1 MLPQLYRH
9 RWMDE
14 DIEAFREQVRR
25 YIAAE
30 LSPHLDGWRRQ
41 GYIPRE
47 VWRPFGQLGFLLPE
61 MDEAYGGAGATL
73 AYQLVVQD
81 ELAKAEVPANTAV
94 HSIASHYILD
104 YGTEAQK
111 QRWLPKLV
119 SGELLAGIALTE
131 PGCGSDLK
139 ALRTRARREG
149 DDYVIDGA
157 KTFIT
162 NGFTANLLVVAVRTG
177 DAGGRGVSLVVLE
190 TENLPGFSVGRR
202 LEKLGQHAS
211 DTAELFFDGVRVP
224 AENLIGG
231 KEGDGFVQLM
241 SQLPYER
248 LLLCVPAAAVIERA
262 VEVTLEYTQQ
272 RKAFG
277 QTVADFQNTR
287 FKLAECATIA
297 HVVRTLRQRL
307 HPAPA
312 RRHARRRGRLHGQV
326 VVLRAAVQGHRR
338 VPAAL
343 RRLRLHGRI
352 PDRAHV
358 RRFARPAHLR
368 RHHRDHEGPDRA
380 EAVRVS
386 MRSMRRLARSAGAQ
400 ITQRRDC
407 GAKGVR

>member
-1 MLPQLYRH
+1 MLPQLH
-9 RWMDE
+9 RQPWMDE
-14 DIEAFREQVRR
+14 EVEAFRDQVRR
-25 YIAAE
+25 YVAGE

-47 VWRPFGQLGFLLPE
+47 VWRPFGRMGFLLPE
-61 MDEAYGGAGATL
+61 LAEVYGGAGASL

-81 ELAKAEVPANTAV
+81 ELAKAELPANTAV
-94 HSIASHYILD
+94 HTIAAHYLLD
-104 YGTEAQK
+104 YGTEAQR
-111 QRWLPKLV
+111 QRWLPGLA

-149 DDYVIDGA
+149 DEYVIDGA

-177 DAGGRGVSLVVLE
+177 EAGSRGVSLVVLE
-190 TENLPGFSVGRR
+190 TENLPGFRVGRR

-224 AENLIGG
+224 AKNLIGEE
-231 KEGDGFVQLM
+231 EGNGFVQLM

-262 VEVTLEYTQQ
+262 VELTVEYTKQ

-277 QTVADFQNTR
+277 QTLADFQNTR

-297 HVVRTLRQRL
+297 HVVRTFVNDCTQRL
-307 HPAPA
+307 LDGTLDDEAAYMAKWWCTEQQGKVTDECLQLFGGYGYMAEYPIA
-312 RRHARRRGRLHGQV
+312 RLYADARIQ
-326 VVLRAAVQGHRR
+326 
-338 VPAAL
+338 
-343 RRLRLHGRI
+343 RI
-352 PDRAHV
+352 YGGTTEIMKDLIARKL
-358 RRFARPAHLR
+358 FA
-368 RHHRDHEGPDRA
+368 
-380 EAVRVS
+380 
-386 MRSMRRLARSAGAQ
+386 
-400 ITQRRDC
+400 
-407 GAKGVR
+407 